1 MEITVDCLDKMKDQ
15 TSIIDLN
22 MKLLDLHNTEIKLE
36 LLLCMSALPA
46 VLNGYAT
53 TYKRTTSATKH
64 VILYPE
70 IWSYKKVSEKM
81 LIYHF

>member
-1 MEITVDCLDKMKDQ
+1 
-15 TSIIDLN
+15 

-53 TYKRTTSATKH
+53 TYNRTKSATKH
-64 VILYPE
+64 VMLNPE
-70 IWSYKKVSEKM
+70 IWV
-81 LIYHF
+81 L